1 VFPDPLHH
9 DRAGLALLK
18 RFAVGAVVIF
28 TLSAATVASAV
39 LLEVKEVAS
48 IITHESVPLAPAVDA
63 LLEDVAPGRPQTIL
77 VIGDDRRKI
86 DVVQGNPTRSDTMI
100 LVRLDPRKGATAM
113 MSLPRDLLV
122 DIPGHGRDKLNTAF
136 SIGEDALTLRTIRS
150 LLGIPIHHYVRV
162 TFWGF
167 RQAVDRLG
175 CVYVDV
181 DRRYFNDNHPPNGG
195 GGQYATIDVPAGYQK
210 LCGQRALD
218 YVRYR
223 HLDSD
228 LVRAARQQS
237 FLGEAKGQ
245 VGVSGVFSDRKQLL
259 RIFARSVRTDIR
271 SSRAILSLLKLVAE
285 SSSKPVA
292 EVQFPAVDAG
302 DGSGNL
308 QISAYAL
315 HATVRR
321 FLAARATR
329 GARGRTP
336 PTAGKRRAERQRS
349 VHRGAG
355 ARVRGR
361 AAGARAARAPRAAR
375 AVAPGLVA
383 SAAAGEDEA
392 ARLQVR
398 LARLPVYYP
407 RLLASGGRYRSDY
420 ARAYTIADRGGHRHR
435 AYRIVAYQGTIGQYY
450 GVEGTTWR
458 SPPILDD
465 PSERRRIGGRTYE
478 LFYDGG
484 RLRLVAWRTPGAA
497 YWVSNTLLRTLT
509 NRQMLALAR
518 SAARIG

>member
-1 VFPDPLHH
+1 VFPEPYEPG
-9 DRAGLALLK
+9 RSAFTLLK
-18 RFAVGAVVIF
+18 RFAIGAVVIF

-39 LLEVKEVAS
+39 LLEVGEVSS
-48 IITHESVPLAPAVDA
+48 IIKNESVPLAVQVRKQ
-63 LLEDVAPGRPQTIL
+63 LQDVAPGKPQTIL

-86 DVVQGNPTRSDTMI
+86 DVRQGNPTRSDTMI
-100 LVRLDPRKGATAM
+100 LVRLDPKKGATAM

-122 DIPGHGRDKLNTAF
+122 DIPGHGRDKLNAAF
-136 SIGEDALTLRTIRS
+136 ALGEDALTLKTIRS

-167 RQAVDRLG
+167 KQAVDRLG
-175 CVYVDV
+175 CVYVDI
-181 DRRYFNDNHPPNGG
+181 DRKYFNDNQPPNGG
-195 GGQYATIDVPAGYQK
+195 GGAYAAINVPAGYQR

-245 VGVSGVFSDRKQLL
+245 IGVSGVFSDRKTLL

-271 SSRAILSLLKLVAE
+271 SSRSILSLLKLVAE

-292 EVQFPAVDAG
+292 EVQFPALDAG
-302 DGSGNL
+302 DGSGNVT
-308 QISAYAL
+308 ISDYSL
-315 HATVRR
+315 DATVKR
-321 FLAARATR
+321 FLDVRATK
-329 GARGRTP
+329 GARGKTP
-336 PTAGKRRAERQRS
+336 ESLGAKRR
-349 VHRGAG
+349 
-355 ARVRGR
+355 
-361 AAGARAARAPRAAR
+361 GARAAKAKRRPSPSTAT
-375 AVAPGLVA
+375 APGLTA
-383 SAAAGEDEA
+383 ARAAGEDEA
-392 ARLQVR
+392 ARLQVK
-398 LARLPVYYP
+398 LPSLPVYAP
-407 RLLASGGRYRSDY
+407 RLLVSGGRYRTDY
-420 ARAYTIADRGGHRHR
+420 ARAYTVADRGGHRHR
-435 AYRIVAYQGTIGQYY
+435 AYRIVAFEGSIGQYY
-450 GVEGTTWR
+450 GVQGTTWR

-465 PSERRRIGGRTYE
+465 PSERRRIAGRTYE

-484 RLRLVAWRTPGAA
+484 RLRLVAWRTPRAV

-518 SAARIG
+518 SSARV

>member
-1 VFPDPLHH
+1 VFPEPYDPG
-9 DRAGLALLK
+9 RSGFSLLK

-39 LLEVKEVAS
+39 LLEVGEVSS
-48 IITHESVPLAPAVDA
+48 IIKDESVPLAVQVRSQ
-63 LLEDVAPGRPQTIL
+63 LQDVAPGKPQTIL

-86 DVVQGNPTRSDTMI
+86 DVQQGNPTRSDTMI
-100 LVRLDPRKGATAM
+100 LVRLDPKKGATAM

-122 DIPGHGRDKLNTAF
+122 DIPGHGRDKLNSAF
-136 SIGEDALTLRTIRS
+136 AIGEDALTLKTIRS

-175 CVYVDV
+175 CVYADI
-181 DRRYFNDNHPPNGG
+181 DRRYFNDNNPPNGG
-195 GGQYATIDVPAGYQK
+195 GGAYAAIDVPSGYQK

-245 VGVSGVFSDRKQLL
+245 IGVSGVFSDRKTLL

-271 SSRAILSLLKLVAE
+271 SSRSILSLLKLVAE

-292 EVQFPAVDAG
+292 EVQFPALDAG
-302 DGSGNL
+302 DGSGNVV
-308 QISAYAL
+308 ISDPSL
-315 HATVRR
+315 HATVAR
-321 FLAARATR
+321 FLDARATK
-329 GARGRTP
+329 GARGTTP
-336 PTAGKRRAERQRS
+336 VS
-349 VHRGAG
+349 VGAK
-355 ARVRGR
+355 
-361 AAGARAARAPRAAR
+361 RAARRAPHARRASTAT
-375 AVAPGLVA
+375 APGLVA
-383 SAAAGEDEA
+383 ARAAGEDEA
-392 ARLQVR
+392 ARLEVK
-398 LARLPVYYP
+398 LPSLPVFAP
-407 RLLASGGRYRSDY
+407 RLLATGGRYRTDY
-420 ARAYTIADRGGHRHR
+420 ARAYTIADRGGQRHR
-435 AYRIVAYQGTIGQYY
+435 AYRIVAFEGSIGQYY
-450 GVEGTTWR
+450 GVQGTTWK

-484 RLRLVAWRTPGAA
+484 RLRLVAWRTPSAV

-518 SAARIG
+518 SSARI

>member
-1 VFPDPLHH
+1 VFPEPYDPG
-9 DRAGLALLK
+9 RSAFSLLK

-28 TLSAATVASAV
+28 MLSAATVASAV
-39 LLEVKEVAS
+39 LLEVGEVSS
-48 IITHESVPLAPAVDA
+48 IIKNESVPLAVQVRSQ
-63 LLEDVAPGRPQTIL
+63 LQDVAPGKPQTIL

-86 DVVQGNPTRSDTMI
+86 DVQQGNPTRSDTMI

-122 DIPGHGRDKLNTAF
+122 DIPGHGRDKLNAAF
-136 SIGEDALTLRTIRS
+136 AIGEDALTLKTIRS
-150 LLGIPIHHYVRV
+150 LLGVPIHHYVRV

-167 RQAVDRLG
+167 KQAVDRLG
-175 CVYVDV
+175 CVYVDI
-181 DRRYFNDNHPPNGG
+181 DRKYFNDNHPPNGG
-195 GGQYATIDVPAGYQK
+195 GGAYAAIDVPSGYQR

-245 VGVSGVFSDRKQLL
+245 IGVSGVFSDRKTLL

-271 SSRAILSLLKLVAE
+271 SSRSILSLLKLVAE

-292 EVQFPAVDAG
+292 EVQFPALDAG
-302 DGSGNL
+302 DGSGNVV
-308 QISAYAL
+308 ISDPSL
-315 HATVRR
+315 HATVER
-321 FLAARATR
+321 FLDVRATK

-336 PTAGKRRAERQRS
+336 VS
-349 VHRGAG
+349 VGAK
-355 ARVRGR
+355 R
-361 AAGARAARAPRAAR
+361 AARRAPRARHASTST
-375 AVAPGLVA
+375 ATAPGLVA
-383 SAAAGEDEA
+383 ARATGEDEA
-392 ARLQVR
+392 ARLQVK
-398 LARLPVYYP
+398 LPSLPVYAP
-407 RLLASGGRYRSDY
+407 RLLATGGRYRSDY
-420 ARAYTIADRGGHRHR
+420 ARAYTIADRGGQRHR
-435 AYRIVAYQGTIGQYY
+435 AYRIVAFEGSIGQYY
-450 GVEGTTWR
+450 GVQGTTWK

-465 PSERRRIGGRTYE
+465 PSERRRIAGRTYE

-484 RLRLVAWRTPGAA
+484 RLRLVAWRTPHAV

-509 NRQMLALAR
+509 NRQMLAIAR
-518 SAARIG
+518 SSARV

>member
-1 VFPDPLHH
+1 VFPEPFEPGRSHWAML
-9 DRAGLALLK
+9 R

-28 TLSAATVASAV
+28 MLSAATVASAV
-39 LLEVKEVAS
+39 LLEVGQVSS
-48 IITHESVPLAPAVDA
+48 ILKDESVPLAVQVRSQLKHVAV
-63 LLEDVAPGRPQTIL
+63 GKPQTIL

-86 DVVQGNPTRSDTMI
+86 DVRQGNPTRSDTMI
-100 LVRLDPRKGATAM
+100 LVRLDPKKGATAL

-122 DIPGHGRDKLNTAF
+122 DIPGHGRDKLNAAF
-136 SIGEDALTLRTIRS
+136 AIGEDALTLKTIRS

-175 CVYVDV
+175 CVYVDI
-181 DRRYFNDNHPPNGG
+181 DRKYFNDNRPPNGG
-195 GGQYATIDVPAGYQK
+195 GGAYAAIDVPAGYQK

-245 VGVSGVFSDRKQLL
+245 IGVSGVFSDRRTLL
-259 RIFARSVRTDIR
+259 KIFARSVRTDIR
-271 SSRAILSLLKLVAE
+271 SSHAVLGLLKLVAE

-292 EVQFPAVDAG
+292 EVQFPALDAG
-302 DGSGNL
+302 DGSGNVE
-308 QISAYAL
+308 ISDGSL
-315 HATVRR
+315 HATVQR
-321 FLAARATR
+321 FLDVRATK
-329 GARGRTP
+329 GARGKTP
-336 PTAGKRRAERQRS
+336 ETVGAQRAERRGTRTRTRTRARS
-349 VHRGAG
+349 RSR
-355 ARVRGR
+355 ARRR
-361 AAGARAARAPRAAR
+361 SAAGPSTAT
-375 AVAPGLVA
+375 APGLVA
-383 SAAAGEDEA
+383 ARAPGEDEA
-392 ARLQVR
+392 ARLQVK
-398 LARLPVYYP
+398 LPSLPVYSP
-407 RLLASGGRYRSDY
+407 RLLATGGRYRTDY
-420 ARAYTIADRGGHRHR
+420 ARAYSLADRGGHRHR
-435 AYRIVAYQGTIGQYY
+435 AYRIVAFEGSIGQYY
-450 GVEGTTWR
+450 GIQGTTWT

-465 PSERRRIGGRTYE
+465 PSERRRIAGRTYE

-484 RLRLVAWRTPGAA
+484 RLRIVAWRTPRAV

-518 SAARIG
+518 SSARVD